1 MMLFFYAY
9 IFLFMCLLATGLN
22 FHTVYAALTASI
34 GNIGASIGEVSTS
47 YESINLPAK
56 YILILAMLIGRIEI
70 MTIFVILQPS
80 YWKD

>member
-1 MMLFFYAY
+1 MMFGDQLVREDTIKMIMAFMMLFFYAY
-9 IFLFMCLLATGLN
+9 IFLFMCLLVTGLN

-56 YILILAMLIGRIEI
+56 YI
-70 MTIFVILQPS
+70 
-80 YWKD
+80 